1 VEASRKRGSFAGRWP
16 CTRGDNIAG
25 RAEEL
30 DRDVPQ
36 PGRTRLTL
44 VPVEPA
50 FDTAD
55 PHPQEAGTAR
65 LMAAMAAAR
74 SSDDRTRRDP
84 WL

>member
-1 VEASRKRGSFAGRWP
+1 VEASQKHGSFDGRWSCIHRGSTAE
-16 CTRGDNIAG
+16 

-30 DRDVPQ
+30 DFPEARRAQ
-36 PGRTRLTL
+36 LSL

-50 FDTAD
+50 SDTTH

-74 SSDDRTRRDP
+74 SADDRTRRDP